1 LLIYFGYFLVLA
13 AFRLVLLA
21 FHQDHLHLDLQ
32 VHPVHHAI
40 AQVRLVHHAIG
51 QVRLVRQAIVQV
63 LQDRQA
69 PMALPMVDAAAAPS
83 PTMVDEVVAN
93 PMAAAASPMAGE
105 AAGIRHLE
113 GKIPDSILSFE
124 ITPLSKSN
132 LMHALAYV
140 NTQWDV

>member
-13 AFRLVLLA
+13 AFRLVLLAYRLVLLA

-40 AQVRLVHHAIG
+40 AQVRLIHHAIG
-51 QVRLVRQAIVQV
+51 QDLLVRQAIAQV
-63 LQDRQA
+63 LQDRLA
-69 PMALPMVDAAAAPS
+69 PTDLPMVDAAAAPS

-124 ITPLSKSN
+124 ITPLSKK
-132 LMHALAYV
+132 
-140 NTQWDV
+140 